1 MKIMVKKS
9 PTDGTTLKN
18 CNHLW
23 KSSKQVIHGSID
35 LRLIVNAIG
44 PGIIFTFYKPPF
56 AFSLR
61 EYEKDKAII
70 KQHLKLGYTDCLLIS
85 MS

>member
-35 LRLIVNAIG
+35 LRFIVNAIG

-61 EYEKDKAII
+61 ECKKLKAII
-70 KQHLKLGYTDCLLIS
+70 KQHLKLDYNKIIIIIIK
-85 MS
+85 